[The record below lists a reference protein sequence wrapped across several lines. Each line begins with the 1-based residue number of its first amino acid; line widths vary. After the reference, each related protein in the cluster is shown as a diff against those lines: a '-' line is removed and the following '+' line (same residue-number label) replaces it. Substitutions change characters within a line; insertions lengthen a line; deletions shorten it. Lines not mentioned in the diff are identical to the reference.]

1 MDYLYIS
8 QKESFQKAGFATIF
22 VQFPTKPSPE
32 IVALQVDLNLF
43 MLLFSTKQ
51 RSLLG
56 RQVSYP
62 APLVNDTAM
71 NGFMTMESAVAE
83 SLL

>member
-43 MLLFSTKQ
+43 MLL
-51 RSLLG
+51 
-56 RQVSYP
+56 
-62 APLVNDTAM
+62 